1 MRAYDVVTR
10 CAVEV
15 RVKGLPQLTGEK
27 RLELALQS
35 CGARQVARGIATVL
49 MVLAG
54 ASRLVGGRI
63 RSPTHSSVASN
74 NASTPNV
81 RRTNAVSGVNSG
93 RWKRAVCSSVFV
105 RIYNSTGAP
114 ACAASPT
121 SDYYLSL
128 DLSGYPTA
136 IEEASDTD
144 RLLII
149 NLTGLSLWITCRAER
164 SSCCPMFGR
173 TGRSMWGGLVVS
185 GDDVESEMVSSLP
198 SSYATPSRHRS
209 GQTY

>member
-1 MRAYDVVTR
+1 VTR

-15 RVKGLPQLTGEK
+15 RVKGLPQLTGER

-81 RRTNAVSGVNSG
+81 RRTNAVSRVNSG

-128 DLSGYPTA
+128 DFSHYLNA
-136 IEEASDTD
+136 IEEASDTN
-144 RLLII
+144 RLRII
-149 NLTGLSLWITCRAER
+149 NLTSLSLWITCRAER
-164 SSCCPMFGR
+164 SSAVQCSGER
-173 TGRSMWGGLVVS
+173 ATRGGLVVS
-185 GDDVESEMVSSLP
+185 ADDAGWRYQLGRKSPMNRQRRSRADQDGGDMLRGV
-198 SSYATPSRHRS
+198 
-209 GQTY
+209 